1 MRRQLR
7 AFVLIVAVTTLHAG
21 PMARAQS
28 SDAAPERGQALSG
41 VLRTEAGRTLPHTEV
56 LACSSTVCFFSESG
70 SNGRFRFDLPA
81 GPASYVIKTVEDVA
95 MSPRR
100 AAALMPIRLSGR
112 AALDV
117 GPVYVPSLPEPTAV
131 LPGQDPQ
138 TLRLGDGLELTLS
151 RMDLQLTPGKVLLGV
166 AARRIPLDQAP
177 DYRLPAHE
185 TVIAVFAMYPLG
197 ATSRSPIPVRAPSTL
212 PKGTPVRFR
221 SVDDIDGTLS
231 APVPGRATGT
241 HVVTDG
247 SAGITRLTHVVITAV
262 SQ

>member
-1 MRRQLR
+1 M
-7 AFVLIVAVTTLHAG
+7 VAAGMTTTRHAG
-21 PMARAQS
+21 PTALAQS

-41 VLRTEAGRTLPHTEV
+41 ILRTEEGHTLAHTEV
-56 LACSSTVCFFSESG
+56 LACSSTVCFFAESG

-81 GPASYVIKTVEDVA
+81 SPASYVIKTVEEVS

-100 AAALMPIRLSGR
+100 AAALVPIRLSGR

-117 GPVYVPSLPEPTAV
+117 GPVYVPSLPELTAV

-138 TLRLGDGLELTLS
+138 TLRPGDGLELTLS
-151 RMDLQLTPGKVLLGV
+151 RMDLQVAPGKVLLGV

-177 DYRLPAHE
+177 AYRLPAHE
-185 TVIAVFAMYPLG
+185 TVVAVFAVYPLG

-212 PKGTPVRFR
+212 AKGTPVRFR

-247 SAGITRLTHVVITAV
+247 SAGITRLTHVVITTV